1 VKKFVYLC
9 IMALFVCGCSSAE
22 KKPAVKIIFDTDIGG
37 DADDLGALAMLYNF
51 KDKGEC
57 ELLAVM
63 SWSNDECAVPAIDAL
78 NRFYKHPRIP
88 IGARKDNIY
97 SDEKK
102 YNYAIANHFEHKLT
116 YKDVPDTTTLY
127 RKILSKQKDK
137 DMVLVTVG
145 PLLNIRRLIESQPD
159 SVSDFNGREL
169 VSRKVKEVVMMGGH
183 FPSGKGEWNFSGNMP
198 GVTKFVLEN
207 IDVPVVFSGF
217 EIGRAI
223 QTGEVFNNIDK
234 NTPLYVG
241 FLHFC
246 QNAQWMQPYQGRI
259 VDNSTF
265 DQTAVLYAVRGGVGT
280 YWDKI
285 ENGFCE
291 AQDNGDNR
299 WVKGKKTNHSYL
311 KLKEDPEK
319 MAALIESIMLGKF

>member
-1 VKKFVYLC
+1 MKKFVFLC
-9 IMALFVCGCSSAE
+9 VMALFICGCSSVE
-22 KKPAVKIIFDTDIGG
+22 RKPSVKIIFDTDIGG
-37 DADDLGALAMLYNF
+37 DADDLGALAMLHNF

-63 SWSNDECAVPAIDAL
+63 SWANDEHAVSAIDAI
-78 NRFYKHPRIP
+78 NRYYKHPDIP

-97 SDEKK
+97 NDEKK
-102 YNYAIANHFEHKLT
+102 YNYAIANHFEYKLT
-116 YKDVPDTTTLY
+116 YKDVPNTTALY
-127 RKILSKQKDK
+127 RKILSKQKDG
-137 DMVLVTVG
+137 DIVLVTVG
-145 PLLNIRRLIESQPD
+145 PLLNIKRLIESKPD
-159 SVSDFNGREL
+159 SVSNLNGKEL
-169 VSRKVKEVVMMGGH
+169 LSRKIKLVVVMGGH
-183 FPSGKGEWNFSGNMP
+183 FPEGKNEWNFSGNMP

-207 IDVPVVFSGF
+207 IDVPIVFSGF

-280 YWDKI
+280 YWDMVD
-285 ENGFCE
+285 NGFCE

-299 WVKGKKTNHSYL
+299 WVEGKKTNHSYL
-311 KLKEDPEK
+311 KLKEDPET
-319 MAALIESIMLGKF
+319 MAHLIESIMLGNF

>member
-1 VKKFVYLC
+1 
-9 IMALFVCGCSSAE
+9 MALFVCGCASLQKE
-22 KKPAVKIIFDTDIGG
+22 KPVKIVFDTDIGG
-37 DADDLGALAMLYNF
+37 DADDLGSLAMLHNF

-57 ELLAVM
+57 QLLAIM
-63 SWSNDECAVPAIDAL
+63 SWSNDECAVPAIDAI
-78 NRFYKHPRIP
+78 NRYYKHPSIP

-97 SDEKK
+97 KDEKK
-102 YNYAIANHFEHKLT
+102 YNYAIAGHFEHKLT
-116 YKDVPDTTTLY
+116 YKDVPDTTALY
-127 RKILSKQKDK
+127 RKILSKQTDG
-137 DMVLVTVG
+137 DVVLVTVG
-145 PLLNIRRLIESQPD
+145 PLLNIKSLIESQPD
-159 SVSDFNGREL
+159 SISSLTGKEL
-169 VSRKVKEVVMMGGH
+169 ISKKVKLIVMMGGH
-183 FPSGKGEWNFSGNMP
+183 FPAGKGEWNFSGNMP
-198 GVTKFVLEN
+198 GVTKFVLQN

-217 EIGRAI
+217 EVGRVI
-223 QTGEVFNNIDK
+223 RTGEVFNNIDK

-280 YWDKI
+280 YWEKI

-291 AQDNGDNR
+291 VQNNGDNR
-299 WVKGKKTNHSYL
+299 WVEGKKTNQSYL